1 MKIKIERDLYD
12 ISDRLKELDPDYG
25 VVYDD
30 VLRRFELTKGGVFTA
45 VIPYKNL
52 DERTLEFAF
61 YTRFD
66 NAEQVIKDIDRHN
79 EELEKKRIK
88 EMQDNL
94 ENEFSQA
101 MRKNNF

>member
-12 ISDRLKELDPDYG
+12 IADRLKELDPDYG

-30 VLRRFELTKGGVFTA
+30 ELHRFELTKRGVFNA

-52 DERTLEFAF
+52 DERTIEFAF
-61 YTRFD
+61 YTRFE

-79 EELEKKRIK
+79 EELEKNRLKA
-88 EMQDNL
+88 MQDKF
-94 ENEFSQA
+94 EDDFSRA
-101 MRKNNF
+101 MRINNF